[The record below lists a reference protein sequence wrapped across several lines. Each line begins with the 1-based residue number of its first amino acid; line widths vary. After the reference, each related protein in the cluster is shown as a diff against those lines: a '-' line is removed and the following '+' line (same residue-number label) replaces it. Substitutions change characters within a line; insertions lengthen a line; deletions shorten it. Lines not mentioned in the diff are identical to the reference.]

1 MLGNPSR
8 LMLLRVCT
16 YLSVCIMKDLFTGGQ
31 RERKKGQCG
40 FLVRLAAVLVGVTDG
55 VSRVRLE
62 WVGLRWE
69 EGGAGYKKGS

>member
-8 LMLLRVCT
+8 RMLLGVRT
-16 YLSVCIMKDLFTGGQ
+16 YLSVCIRKDLSTGGQ

-55 VSRVRLE
+55 V
-62 WVGLRWE
+62 
-69 EGGAGYKKGS
+69 